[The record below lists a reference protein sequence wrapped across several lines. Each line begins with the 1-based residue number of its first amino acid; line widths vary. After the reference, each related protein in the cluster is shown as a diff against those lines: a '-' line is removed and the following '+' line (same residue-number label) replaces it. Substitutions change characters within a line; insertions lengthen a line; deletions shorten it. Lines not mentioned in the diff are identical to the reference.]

1 MSGCSAANDSYGKH
15 TEHHLHPALSTSH
28 LTSLTPLPA
37 NTVVH
42 GFTPSAS
49 PCPTPRMLEVQLDA
63 DQATP
68 QATCVKICRR
78 IDLTS
83 SLKQSRF
90 LQYSGTHPLQQC
102 SSNLQGV
109 NGEYMTSNPASS
121 SPQLFDSATSHHDK
135 RILDGGSSTTKMAAH
150 MMTRM

>member
-1 MSGCSAANDSYGKH
+1 MCVGVPCSPLACTRSSPYRRARPTLRRHTRSLGRGRPGVSGCSAANDSYGKH

-102 SSNLQGV
+102 SSNLQK
-109 NGEYMTSNPASS
+109 A
-121 SPQLFDSATSHHDK
+121 
-135 RILDGGSSTTKMAAH
+135 
-150 MMTRM
+150 